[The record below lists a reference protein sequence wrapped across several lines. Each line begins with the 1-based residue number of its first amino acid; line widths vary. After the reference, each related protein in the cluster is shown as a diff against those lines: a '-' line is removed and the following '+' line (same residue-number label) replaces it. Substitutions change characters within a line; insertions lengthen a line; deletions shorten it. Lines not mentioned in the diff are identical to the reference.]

1 MRRECVIMTDQNQQ
15 ARNMMGSMANE
26 VYEASVG
33 ARALARAGANPQL
46 KGIAHEIMFCDK
58 FNIDPTHFLRGDH
71 ASLTKSVT
79 AQMRDVIVRNAQG
92 RVIGHA
98 QLKDTV
104 STSGVAKTVRQIVEG
119 KYSRTAVYGTEETA
133 TKVTEALAK
142 TGKVT
147 QKIRSSGISSGTT
160 SRIADKALG
169 RMPTMTALGAAA
181 RSGGVAG
188 AAFGAGIEAVS
199 SISDVLDGR
208 KSVGDAAMD
217 VVGAGVKGGITGAAS
232 GAAGSVA
239 AGAAGTVISAAA
251 GTSIGGAL
259 AATTGGTLVV
269 AAAPVV
275 IGLGAA
281 CAVGSVISWL
291 FED

>member
-1 MRRECVIMTDQNQQ
+1 MTDQNQQ
-15 ARNMMGSMANE
+15 ARNMTGSMANE
-26 VYEASVG
+26 VYEASVA

-46 KGIAHEIMFCDK
+46 KGVAHELMFCDK
-58 FNIDPTHFLRGDH
+58 FNFDPTHFLRGEH
-71 ASLTKSVT
+71 ASLTKSAT
-79 AQMRDVIVRNAQG
+79 AQMKDVIIQNAQG

-104 STSGVAKTVRQIVEG
+104 SASGVGKTVRQIIEG
-119 KYSRTAVYGTEETA
+119 HYDKTAVYGTKETA
-133 TKVTEALAK
+133 AKVTEALAK

-147 QKIRSSGISSGTT
+147 QKIRSSGISSETT

-169 RMPTMTALGAAA
+169 RMPTTTALGAAA
-181 RSGGVAG
+181 RSGGIAG

-208 KSVGDAAMD
+208 KSVGDAAVD
-217 VVGAGVKGGITGAAS
+217 IAGAGVKGGITGAAS

-239 AGAAGTVISAAA
+239 AGAAGTMISAAA

-259 AATTGGTLVV
+259 AATTGGALVV
-269 AAAPVV
+269 AAAPVA

-291 FED
+291 FDD

>member
-1 MRRECVIMTDQNQQ
+1 MTDQNQR
-15 ARNMMGSMANE
+15 ARNMTGSMAND

-33 ARALARAGANPQL
+33 VRALARAGANPQL
-46 KGIAHEIMFCDK
+46 KGVAHELMFCDK
-58 FNIDPTHFLRGDH
+58 FNVDPTHFLRGEH
-71 ASLTKSVT
+71 ASLTKSAT
-79 AQMRDVIVRNAQG
+79 AQMKDVIIRSAQG

-104 STSGVAKTVRQIVEG
+104 SPSGVAQTVRQIVDG
-119 KYSRTAVYGTEETA
+119 HYNKTAVYGTKETA
-133 TKVTEALAK
+133 AKVTDALGR
-142 TGKVT
+142 TGKAA
-147 QKIRSSGISSGTT
+147 QKIRSSGISSETT

-169 RMPTMTALGAAA
+169 RMPTATALGAAA

-199 SISDVLDGR
+199 SISDMIDGR
-208 KSVGDAAMD
+208 KTVGDAAID
-217 VVGAGVKGGITGAAS
+217 IAGAGVKGGITGAAS

-259 AATTGGTLVV
+259 AATTGGALVV
-269 AAAPVV
+269 AAAPVA

-281 CAVGSVISWL
+281 CAVGSFVSWL
-291 FED
+291 FDD

>member
-1 MRRECVIMTDQNQQ
+1 MTDQNQQ
-15 ARNMMGSMANE
+15 ARNMTGSMANE
-26 VYEASVG
+26 AYEASVA

-46 KGIAHEIMFCDK
+46 KGVAHELMFCDK
-58 FNIDPTHFLRGDH
+58 FNFDPTHFLRGEH
-71 ASLTKSVT
+71 ASLTKSAT
-79 AQMRDVIVRNAQG
+79 AQMKDIIMKNAQG

-104 STSGVAKTVRQIVEG
+104 SASGVGKTVRQIIEG
-119 KYSRTAVYGTEETA
+119 HYDKTAVYGTKETA
-133 TKVTEALAK
+133 AKVTEALAK

-147 QKIRSSGISSGTT
+147 QKIRSSGISSETT
-160 SRIADKALG
+160 SRIANKALG

-208 KSVGDAAMD
+208 KSVGDAAVD
-217 VVGAGVKGGITGAAS
+217 IAGAGVKGGITGAAS

-239 AGAAGTVISAAA
+239 AGAAGTMISAAA

-259 AATTGGTLVV
+259 AATTGGALVV
-269 AAAPVV
+269 AAAPVA

-291 FED
+291 FDD

>member
-1 MRRECVIMTDQNQQ
+1 MTDQNQQ
-15 ARNMMGSMANE
+15 ARNMTGSMANE
-26 VYEASVG
+26 AYEASVA

-46 KGIAHEIMFCDK
+46 KGVAHELMFCDK
-58 FNIDPTHFLRGDH
+58 FNFDPTHFLRGEH
-71 ASLTKSVT
+71 ASLTKSAT
-79 AQMRDVIVRNAQG
+79 AQMKDVIIQNAQG

-104 STSGVAKTVRQIVEG
+104 SASGVGKTVRQIIEG
-119 KYSRTAVYGTEETA
+119 HYDKTAVYGTKETA
-133 TKVTEALAK
+133 AKVTEALAK

-147 QKIRSSGISSGTT
+147 QKIRSSGISSETT
-160 SRIADKALG
+160 SRIANKALG
-169 RMPTMTALGAAA
+169 RMPTTAALGAAA

-188 AAFGAGIEAVS
+188 AAFGVGIEAVS

-208 KSVGDAAMD
+208 KSVGDAAVD
-217 VVGAGVKGGITGAAS
+217 IAGAGVKGGITGAAS

-239 AGAAGTVISAAA
+239 AGAAGTMISAAA
-251 GTSIGGAL
+251 GTSIGGTL
-259 AATTGGTLVV
+259 AATTGGALVV
-269 AAAPVV
+269 AAAPVA

-291 FED
+291 FDD

>member
-71 ASLTKSVT
+71 ASLTKSAT

-104 STSGVAKTVRQIVEG
+104 STSGVAKTVRQIVKG

-133 TKVTEALAK
+133 AKVTEALAK

-199 SISDVLDGR
+199 SISE
-208 KSVGDAAMD
+208 VGDAAMD
-217 VVGAGVKGGITGAAS
+217 VAGAGVKGGITGVAS

-251 GTSIGGAL
+251 GTRIGGAL
-259 AATTGGTLVV
+259 AATTGGALVV
-269 AAAPVV
+269 AAAPVA